1 MAFSYGF
8 GRDEEQNKRGDMQSY
23 FGGQQKPDT
32 RMAQPKTQNVNP
44 AQFRQQ
50 PATYGAATQK
60 APSYGAPAYS
70 GATQKAPSYQA
81 PAYGG
86 TSKTSSAPAYSTAP
100 TAAGTST
107 SSRATAAPASTMQAY
122 FDQSAAPA
130 YGDIGAGYGKGK
142 SAIEQALG
150 GMFDST
156 GQQVGTTGQSGF
168 YGGGGF
174 GVPQDQG
181 TSYSASG
188 AVAPTNVKPT
198 TLESPADP
206 NAPPSTTPFIQATP
220 GLGSETAD
228 KFANTAGG
236 LQEYVEGKA
245 GQYKLSP
252 EQKQLADKSGMLDQ
266 FVEEKLGRYKQTPAS
281 QQESGA
287 TGGAEGGVFGDKAG
301 SVLSEENEAKYPGDT
316 SHQEQSKA
324 IGQALLDAI
333 YGKAQYG
340 VDPEVLNA
348 NMVALQRE
356 ADKAKIA
363 QNQMLGARGFG
374 ASGVAAA
381 DLGSIQSAANAKKAD
396 IAYQN
401 AIDAAKQRNE
411 MILGLGNMSLQD
423 YQLSQALENQKA
435 ADQWTAVN
443 NILSMLGG
451 EKMSPEALAGIVG
464 AALGGEEGAKWGKI
478 GKGIVVN
485 PKTGNVTN
493 YNPQGDAG
501 GEAPKKYGGVPTPQ
515 TPPKGP
521 SASGDELKTVSQ
533 QLSSL
538 GLPAGTSDITYG
550 DVYQNSDGY
559 WQMNA
564 NVPYND
570 TESGNKMNAEVEFEW
585 NNETGQW
592 TVIGRND
599 TPVTQ
604 KVIGYTPN
612 GQPIYG

>member
-8 GRDEEQNKRGDMQSY
+8 GRDEEQNKRGGMQSY

-86 TSKTSSAPAYSTAP
+86 TSKTSSAPAPAYSTAP

-156 GQQVGTTGQSGF
+156 GKQVGTTGQSGF
-168 YGGGGF
+168 YSGDGF
-174 GVPQDQG
+174 EVPQDQLF
-181 TSYSASG
+181 YSASG
-188 AVAPTNVKPT
+188 PVAPTNVKPGT
-198 TLESPADP
+198 ADVSVEADP
-206 NAPPSTTPFIQATP
+206 NAPPSTTPFIRATP

-236 LQEYVEGKA
+236 LKE
-245 GQYKLSP
+245 
-252 EQKQLADKSGMLDQ
+252 
-266 FVEEKLGRYKQTPAS
+266 FVDEKLGRYKKTPAS

-301 SVLSEENEAKYPGDT
+301 SVLSEENEAKYPEGT
-316 SHQEQSKA
+316 SHKEQSEA

-435 ADQWTAVN
+435 ADEWTAIN
-443 NILSMLGG
+443 NVMSMLGA
-451 EKMSPEALAGIVG
+451 EKMSPKALSEFIG
-464 AALGGEEGAKWGKI
+464 AALGGDAGAVWQDLGSRLKVDQEGN
-478 GKGIVVN
+478 IVGVN
-485 PKTGNVTN
+485 PK
-493 YNPQGDAG
+493 A
-501 GEAPKKYGGVPTPQ
+501 
-515 TPPKGP
+515 
-521 SASGDELKTVSQ
+521 ASGASTGTGQKVPESDKNFDVTPKAPTYDSDAAQSISSELKKM
-533 QLSSL
+533 
-538 GLPAGTSDITYG
+538 GA
-550 DVYQNSDGY
+550 
-559 WQMNA
+559 
-564 NVPYND
+564 
-570 TESGNKMNAEVEFEW
+570 ESFTP
-585 NNETGQW
+585 TGQPQWDDANKVWNMSGWGKDANGNDVMVSTSYDPSTGTW
-592 TVIGRND
+592 TVNSV
-599 TPVTQ
+599 TPVSGG
-604 KVIGYTPN
+604 IGAM
-612 GQPIYG
+612 

>member
-8 GRDEEQNKRGDMQSY
+8 SRDEEQNKRGGMQSY

-86 TSKTSSAPAYSTAP
+86 TSKTSSAPAPAYSTAP

-156 GQQVGTTGQSGF
+156 GKQVGTTGQSGF
-168 YGGGGF
+168 YSGDGF

-236 LQEYVEGKA
+236 LKE
-245 GQYKLSP
+245 
-252 EQKQLADKSGMLDQ
+252 
-266 FVEEKLGRYKQTPAS
+266 FVDEKLGRYKQTPAS

-423 YQLSQALENQKA
+423 YQLSQALENQKE
-435 ADQWTAVN
+435 ADKWSSLVNMLSTLGLDKLSANQISKYFKNQGMDDASNAIDAMFGKQQSSGLTEGNKNSKQVNATGAGNYGFGVTPADVSQDTMSKLSSQPTEDMKNKWGDYSFQDTDNAGNKRTWYWDNTLGWHWETLIGQDESGHGVYSTGYINRPEQMDQPAPPIDQQGENKGYDDGNGHWWYYDSQAKQWTF
-443 NILSMLGG
+443 I
-451 EKMSPEALAGIVG
+451 
-464 AALGGEEGAKWGKI
+464 
-478 GKGIVVN
+478 
-485 PKTGNVTN
+485 
-493 YNPQGDAG
+493 
-501 GEAPKKYGGVPTPQ
+501 PTQ
-515 TPPKGP
+515 SHYK
-521 SASGDELKTVSQ
+521 
-533 QLSSL
+533 
-538 GLPAGTSDITYG
+538 PAT
-550 DVYQNSDGY
+550 
-559 WQMNA
+559 
-564 NVPYND
+564 
-570 TESGNKMNAEVEFEW
+570 
-585 NNETGQW
+585 
-592 TVIGRND
+592 
-599 TPVTQ
+599 
-604 KVIGYTPN
+604 
-612 GQPIYG
+612 